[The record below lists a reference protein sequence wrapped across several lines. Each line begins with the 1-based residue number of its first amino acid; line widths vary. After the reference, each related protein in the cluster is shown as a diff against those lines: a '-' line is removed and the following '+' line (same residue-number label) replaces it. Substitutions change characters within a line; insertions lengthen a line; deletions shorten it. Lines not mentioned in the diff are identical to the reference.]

1 MVVVYNTK
9 TPDMDVVETLTSSAV
24 KQAEENGLTPN
35 SEPDIDATEIGHFE
49 YTGKTLYASPEVKVP
64 APEKKPDGPS
74 YN

>member
-1 MVVVYNTK
+1 
-9 TPDMDVVETLTSSAV
+9 MDVVETLTSSAV